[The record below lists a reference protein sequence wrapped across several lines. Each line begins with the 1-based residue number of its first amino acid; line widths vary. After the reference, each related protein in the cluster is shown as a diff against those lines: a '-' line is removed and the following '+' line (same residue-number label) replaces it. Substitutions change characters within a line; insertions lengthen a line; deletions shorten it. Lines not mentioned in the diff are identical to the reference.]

1 MTIIWELDFY
11 SRPIVDENQK
21 KVWEVLLCESPL
33 RMASDPMTLFRYA
46 EYCPNSE
53 VNSIWLSKA
62 IARAIEQSGQTPDRI
77 RFFRQAMNN
86 MITKACE
93 DLGIP
98 VQPSRRTFNLSG
110 WLRERL
116 ETVYPQEPGYQAGGN
131 PRVVFPTTPP
141 QPLPD
146 ALRGQK
152 WALVSL
158 EVAAFDEIGEW
169 AIDFGESFPL
179 RSLNLATDT
188 QIPGLILYSARALPM
203 AAWMSGLELAAVKYD
218 TQDGSQ
224 LVLETG
230 VIDRW
235 TLTPL
240 NNLPLQAEAQRFE
253 TSKKAAKGVHF
264 IAVQT
269 DPNSESFT
277 GFWLLLD
284 NPIA

>member
-1 MTIIWELDFY
+1 MVMIWELDFY
-11 SRPIVDENQK
+11 SRPIVDENKK

-33 RMASDPMTLFRYA
+33 SIEQDPVTLFRYA

-53 VNSIWLSKA
+53 VNSLWLAKA
-62 IARAIEQSGQTPDRI
+62 IGRAIEQAGQPPDRI

-98 VQPSRRTFNLSG
+98 VQPSRRTFHLSR

-116 ETVYPQEPGYQAGGN
+116 ETVYPQEAGFQAGGN
-131 PRVVFPTTPP
+131 PSVVFPITPP

-152 WALVSL
+152 WALVAL
-158 EVAAFDEIGEW
+158 AASAFEEMGDW
-169 AIDFGESFPL
+169 SIDFGESFPL
-179 RSLNLATDT
+179 NSMNLTSET

-203 AAWMSGLELAAVKYD
+203 AAWMSGLELASVKYD
-218 TQDGSQ
+218 TQDGQQ

-253 TSKKAAKGVHF
+253 TAKQAAKGVHF

-269 DPNSESFT
+269 DPNAETFA

-284 NPIA
+284 QAIA